1 MPWSIS
7 NMQNANFNVAPAD
20 GTTEQSTGAAPT
32 AGSLFVSP
40 AVVSYTPDCN
50 LAIESSE
57 QESVTVK
64 GIQNFFC
71 ARLSDADAVKVLSGV
86 SFAGVTFYESQ
97 GKRAELN
104 NQLLCNWSGDATR
117 SADALA
123 VLAAAVAGATEDDE
137 IMSSDRSADSQA
149 RTIKKYLKE
158 ELASAFQAA
167 FQGFTL
173 NLGADA
179 SNVDGATSGLN
190 GSGVTTAAAGDG
202 GATATGQASNP
213 DPAGSGVTMISGA
226 VKDQGADADATVAI
240 NTIQLNAFS
249 VDVDVSGGAAAD
261 ALVAQTATP
270 ALNSLWLQIPQAT
283 LDLYRTVTS
292 GVTSAEMNTNALPM
306 ACGDSLVFIFDI
318 DVAASNALEA
328 PTSGSALPAPNAD
341 SYTYSLDLARRR
353 VALRL
358 VLGDSAPGSAL
369 PGMPAPPA

>member
-1 MPWSIS
+1 MPWSITNMS
-7 NMQNANFNVAPAD
+7 NAAFNVAP
-20 GTTEQSTGAAPT
+20 GTTEQATSA
-32 AGSLFVSP
+32 SLFVSP
-40 AVVSYTPDCN
+40 AVVSYAPDCN

-57 QESVTVK
+57 QENVTVK

-71 ARLSDADAVKVLSGV
+71 AHLSDADAVKVLSGV

-104 NQLLCNWSGDATR
+104 NQLLCNWSDDATR

-137 IMSSDRSADSQA
+137 MMASDRPADSQA
-149 RTIKKYLKE
+149 RTIKNYLKE

-179 SNVDGATSGLN
+179 SNINGATEGLN

-213 DPAGSGVTMISGA
+213 NPAGPGVTMISGA

-240 NTIQLNAFS
+240 NTIQLNSFS
-249 VDVDVSGGAAAD
+249 VEVDVSGGAAAD

-283 LDLYRTVTS
+283 LDLYRDVNA
-292 GVTSAEMNTNALPM
+292 GVTSSEMNTNALPM

-358 VLGDSAPGSAL
+358 VLGNSNPGAAL